1 MDTIPALQ
9 SRSCRGMLVALAAC
23 TASICAQTDTTV
35 PPIPAPIAKVVAAS
49 TAEKQAQL
57 GITVSKPSGAVYAQ
71 LPQLPRGSGFLL
83 QTVTAGGAADV
94 AGLQPMDVIWKL
106 DEQILIN
113 ESQMM
118 VLLSHQ
124 RPGNSVKVSY
134 FHSGQAKEA
143 VLLLQG
149 GRVLPPRLE
158 TLDAG
163 PRFSPLPSYPSL
175 PMRVIS
181 YEDRSASISDNTG
194 TATLTFREGKPWL
207 HVESSRGE
215 ETFNDSVANAS
226 DVARVPV
233 AWRSRL
239 PILQRSL
246 EESVRLRRLPRVRRV
261 PTPKQRIAGGASGG
275 EVGDN

>member
-1 MDTIPALQ
+1 MDTDTIPVRQ
-9 SRSCRGMLVALAAC
+9 TRSCRSMLVAFAAC
-23 TASICAQTDTTV
+23 MASICAQTDGPV
-35 PPIPAPIAKVVAAS
+35 PPIPGAIPEVLAAPA
-49 TAEKQAQL
+49 AEKQVQL

-83 QTVTAGGAADV
+83 QTVSAGGAADV
-94 AGLQPMDVIWKL
+94 AGLQPMDIIWKL

-124 RPGNSVKVSY
+124 RPGNGVKVSY
-134 FHSGQAKEA
+134 FHSGQAREA

-149 GRVLPPRLE
+149 RSAPSSPLE
-158 TLDAG
+158 ALAAAQ
-163 PRFSPLPSYPSL
+163 RFSALPSYPSL

-194 TATLTFREGKPWL
+194 TATLTFREGEPWL

-215 ETFNDSVANAS
+215 ETFNASVANAS
-226 DVARVPV
+226 DIARVPV

-239 PILQRSL
+239 PILLLSL

-261 PTPKQRIAGGASGG
+261 PTHKPRIAGGRRGAG
-275 EVGDN
+275 